1 MEIRTTKLDGLCA
14 LYKIGCL
21 TYVTHTNINTY
32 YSSRYINQKIYEL
45 LVPKSGAISA
55 ISIPYLDLGPI
66 LSKTYLDFFDETP
79 SAGNSF
85 TCNYG
90 DTCGEATTITG
101 TYVT

>member
-1 MEIRTTKLDGLCA
+1 MEIVLGNKWCL
-14 LYKIGCL
+14 LYKIGCP
-21 TYVTHTNINTY
+21 TYETVTFKNTY
-32 YSSRYINQKIYEL
+32 YPSRYIDPIFKL
-45 LVPKSGAISA
+45 LVPKSGATSA